1 MGPGMWRWTGQ
12 GADLCEAGQ
21 SRSQLAVQ
29 GRPIFGH
36 GIAQGGVEGSQHQ
49 FICLP
54 FGRAA
59 ESGRKAA
66 KAREMRG
73 KAGSVWQRISLSK

>member
-1 MGPGMWRWTGQ
+1 MWRWTGQ
-12 GADLCEAGQ
+12 CADLCEAGQ

-36 GIAQGGVEGSQHQ
+36 GIMQGGVEGSQHQ

-59 ESGRKAA
+59 EGSRKAA

-73 KAGSVWQRISLSK
+73 KAGSVWQRKSLSN